1 MNPVDF
7 SFIFDTAYLSLG
19 ILFYYWWI
27 YVPILLW
34 AGFLTGWEHY
44 TQEKYLDSLEWTLL
58 QIKPPPALDRSLKA
72 VEQIFAGLHGI
83 YLVPVNWK
91 DKFFR
96 GKVPDWFSLEIV
108 GSEGVTNFYIRTL
121 SQYKG
126 LVESNIFAQYPEAE
140 ISEAEDYMGKWPR
153 RLPNEEMDLFG
164 LELLL
169 AKESAYPIQTY
180 PYFEERSGPGL
191 GPDPLR
197 RIDPLASFSE
207 IFSLL
212 RPGENFVIQILI
224 RPTNDSWVKEAQ
236 NVIDKIMGKEPKNK
250 VDVLES
256 FMREIDKLFIGASP
270 QKEEKEKKVS
280 SQETEAIKA
289 INSKTTKLGFETSI
303 RLAYVA
309 QKDVF
314 HRYHFAAITGAFKQ
328 LATQHLNSFKANS
341 NTITYSKGRLNKIF
355 PSDKGFFADQITFEK
370 KWRLYRDLRSWF
382 FPRKFF
388 IFNTEEL
395 ATIYHL
401 PGLEVKAPLFPRVEA
416 KKGQPPSGLPLE
428 L

>member
-1 MNPVDF
+1 MTF
-7 SFIFDTAYLSLG
+7 
-19 ILFYYWWI
+19 WWV
-27 YVPILLW
+27 YFPILLW

-44 TQEKYLDSLEWTLL
+44 TREKYLDSLEWTVL

-83 YLVPVNWK
+83 YLGPVSWK

-96 GKVPDWFSLEIV
+96 GKIQDWFSLEIV

-121 SQYKG
+121 SQYRQ
-126 LVESNIFAQYPEAE
+126 LVESNIFAQYPDAE
-140 ISEAEDYMGKWPR
+140 ISVAEDYMAKWPR
-153 RLPNEEMDLFG
+153 YLPNEEIDLFG

-180 PYFEERSGPGL
+180 PYFEEKSGPGL

-197 RIDPLASFSE
+197 RLDPLASFTE
-207 IFSLL
+207 IFSLF
-212 RPGENFVIQILI
+212 RPGEDFVIQILI
-224 RPTNDSWVKEAQ
+224 RPTGDGWAKEAQ
-236 NVIDKIMGKEPKNK
+236 GVIDKIQGKEPKVK
-250 VDVLES
+250 VNFLENILQ
-256 FMREIDKLFIGASP
+256 EVDKLFIGASVK
-270 QKEEKEKKVS
+270 KEEKEKKVS
-280 SQETEAIKA
+280 AQESEAIKA
-289 INSKTTKLGFETSI
+289 IGSKTTKLGFETSI

-309 QKDVF
+309 KKDVF
-314 HRYHFAAITGAFKQ
+314 HRHHFAAITGAFKQ
-328 LATQHLNSFKANS
+328 LATQHLNSFKANAS
-341 NTITYSKGRLNKIF
+341 TITFSKGKFNQIF
-355 PSDKGFFADQITFEK
+355 PSDKGFFADQIAFEK
-370 KWRLYRDLRSWF
+370 KWKLFQHLKGRT
-382 FPRKFF
+382 FPNKFF
-388 IFNTEEL
+388 VFNTEEL